1 MKYSNAKF
9 NFRLKYIKLLGL
21 KSIFIFLISACA
33 NGAPVQAVEDTV
45 NSTEKKVEVVQ
56 DSIIVGAEKLGS
68 FVPLLQGVGV
78 GIVANQ
84 SSMVRNQH
92 LVDVLSNMRINVRAV
107 FSPEH
112 GFRGDADAG
121 EHVVNGKDEKTGF
134 PLISLYGKNKKP
146 TKEQLK
152 DIKVMIFDI
161 QDVGVRFY
169 TYISTLHYVME
180 ACAENDIL
188 LIVLDRPNPNGHYID
203 GPILEKEFHS
213 FVGMHPVPIVHGM
226 TIAEYARMIN
236 GEGWLKDSLQCRL
249 HLVRCENYTHDTP
262 YSLPIPPSPNLRSD
276 VSIQLYPSLCLLEAT
291 SVTVG
296 RGTDGPFERY
306 GHPDF
311 DKSKTDFS
319 FVPKS
324 GYGSKHPKHEGKTC
338 YGFNLNSPKYQR
350 MHQLDLSFLM
360 KANELMNG
368 KVFVNRAKF
377 FNLLAGNN
385 RLLKQIEEGK
395 SEEEIRSSWKEGLD
409 RYAEIRKKYLLYE

>member
-1 MKYSNAKF
+1 M
-9 NFRLKYIKLLGL
+9 
-21 KSIFIFLISACA
+21 ISACA
-33 NGAPVQAVEDTV
+33 NGTPVQLVEDTV
-45 NSTEKKVEVVQ
+45 VQQEKSQEPIV
-56 DSIIVGAEKLGS
+56 VGAEKLGS

-84 SSMVRNQH
+84 SSMVQEQH

-121 EHVVNGKDEKTGF
+121 EHVMNGKDEKTGF
-134 PLISLYGKNKKP
+134 PIISLYGKNKKP

-188 LIVLDRPNPNGHYID
+188 LIVLDRPNPNGHYVD
-203 GPILEKEFHS
+203 GPVLDMEFKS
-213 FVGMHPVPIVHGM
+213 FVGMHPIPIVHGM

-236 GEGWLKDSLQCRL
+236 GEGWLKDSLQCDL
-249 HLVRCENYTHDTP
+249 HFVKCENYTHNTP

-276 VSIQLYPSLCLLEAT
+276 ISIQLYPSLCLLEAT
-291 SVTVG
+291 TVTVG

-306 GHPDF
+306 GHPAF
-311 DKSKTDFS
+311 PETDFS
-319 FVPKS
+319 FTPES
-324 GYGSKHPKHEGKTC
+324 GPGSKNPKHKGKKC
-338 YGFNLNSPKYQR
+338 NGYNLNNENYSR
-350 MHQLDLSFLM
+350 MSQLDLSFIIN
-360 KANELMNG
+360 ANNQLNG
-368 KVFVNRAKF
+368 KLFVNRANF
-377 FNLLAGNN
+377 FNLLAGNDI
-385 RLLKQIEEGK
+385 LLKQLEQGL
-395 SEEEIRSSWKEGLD
+395 SEVEIRNSWKEELGAYKTM
-409 RYAEIRKKYLLYE
+409 REEYLIYE

>member
-33 NGAPVQAVEDTV
+33 NGAPVNIVEDSLAETK
-45 NSTEKKVEVVQ
+45 TEHIEEQ
-56 DSIIVGAEKLGS
+56 EPIIVGAEKLGS

-84 SSMVRNQH
+84 SSMVQDQH

-121 EHVVNGKDEKTGF
+121 EHVLNGKDKKTGF

-188 LIVLDRPNPNGHYID
+188 LIVLDRPNPNGHYVD
-203 GPILEKEFHS
+203 GPILEKEFQS

-236 GEGWLKDSLQCRL
+236 GEGWLKDSLQCRM

-306 GHPDF
+306 GHPYF
-311 DKSKTDFS
+311 PKGATDFS
-319 FVPKS
+319 FTPKA
-324 GYGSKHPKHEGKTC
+324 GYGSKHPKFEGKEC
-338 YGFNLNSPKYQR
+338 YGFNLNSSEYAR
-350 MHQLDLSFLM
+350 MSRLDLSFLM
-360 KANELMNG
+360 KANELLEGN
-368 KVFVNRAKF
+368 VFVNRAKF
-377 FNLLAGNN
+377 FNLLAGNSK
-385 RLLKQIEEGK
+385 LLKQIEDGK
-395 SEEEIRSSWKEGLD
+395 SEDEIRNSWKEGLEG
-409 RYAEIRKKYLLYE
+409 YLEMRKKYLLYE